1 MYSFIR
7 ALASGLFLSQLS
19 SGAPS
24 SFQSVAARD
33 TENCNTASN
42 RACWISG
49 SYDINTD
56 YELNTPLTGVV
67 RNVGWITVS
76 FLETYQLTLNL

>member
-7 ALASGLFLSQLS
+7 VLASGLFLSHLS
-19 SGAPS
+19 SAAPS
-24 SFQSVAARD
+24 PFHSVETRD
-33 TENCNTASN
+33 TENCNTATN

-56 YELNTPLTGVV
+56 YELDTPTTGVV
-67 RNVGWITVS
+67 RSVSWISEYLLKATDTEFVV
-76 FLETYQLTLNL
+76 

>member
-1 MYSFIR
+1 MYSLLR
-7 ALASGLFLSQLS
+7 ALASGLFLSHLS

-24 SFQSVAARD
+24 PFHSVGPRG
-33 TENCNTASN
+33 TENCNTATD

-56 YELNTPLTGVV
+56 YELDTPTTGVV
-67 RNVGWITVS
+67 RNVSEKSPCS
-76 FLETYQLTLNL
+76 F